1 MFWNPEVITTT
12 GKSLRITQIQFNIIY
27 IMRTNINQGRIQSLA
42 VMIVLLINNDQNPI
56 SYLIP
61 YSRLNRSCNLNTLVS
76 TTSYPLY
83 GINAAISAIADK
95 SSLQCKAGTHAVYH
109 CHAGVVVSRTVIGTD
124 AVIKPVIQRPAV
136 NISAGLIR
144 IVLIPGRVQS
154 CAVTADAPI
163 RFITHMITLSITV
176 LIGIAC
182 HDAEMPA
189 ILRVAT
195 PLRQIAA

>member
-76 TTSYPLY
+76 NTSYPLY

-95 SSLQCKAGTHAVYH
+95 KEDLK
-109 CHAGVVVSRTVIGTD
+109 VV
-124 AVIKPVIQRPAV
+124 
-136 NISAGLIR
+136 
-144 IVLIPGRVQS
+144 
-154 CAVTADAPI
+154 
-163 RFITHMITLSITV
+163 
-176 LIGIAC
+176 
-182 HDAEMPA
+182 
-189 ILRVAT
+189 
-195 PLRQIAA
+195 

>member
-1 MFWNPEVITTT
+1 MDMKRMYSVPNARNEREIRNPNVLIYQLVGVSYELIYH
-12 GKSLRITQIQFNIIY
+12 SRLFNIIY

-95 SSLQCKAGTHAVYH
+95 KEDLK
-109 CHAGVVVSRTVIGTD
+109 VV
-124 AVIKPVIQRPAV
+124 
-136 NISAGLIR
+136 
-144 IVLIPGRVQS
+144 
-154 CAVTADAPI
+154 
-163 RFITHMITLSITV
+163 
-176 LIGIAC
+176 
-182 HDAEMPA
+182 
-189 ILRVAT
+189 
-195 PLRQIAA
+195 

>member
-83 GINAAISAIADK
+83 RINAAISAIADK
-95 SSLQCKAGTHAVYH
+95 KEDLK
-109 CHAGVVVSRTVIGTD
+109 VV
-124 AVIKPVIQRPAV
+124 
-136 NISAGLIR
+136 
-144 IVLIPGRVQS
+144 
-154 CAVTADAPI
+154 
-163 RFITHMITLSITV
+163 
-176 LIGIAC
+176 
-182 HDAEMPA
+182 
-189 ILRVAT
+189 
-195 PLRQIAA
+195 

>member
-95 SSLQCKAGTHAVYH
+95 KEDLK
-109 CHAGVVVSRTVIGTD
+109 SRL
-124 AVIKPVIQRPAV
+124 K
-136 NISAGLIR
+136 S
-144 IVLIPGRVQS
+144 
-154 CAVTADAPI
+154 
-163 RFITHMITLSITV
+163 
-176 LIGIAC
+176 
-182 HDAEMPA
+182 A
-189 ILRVAT
+189 ILSRMHLRHAAYTVYQLYFT
-195 PLRQIAA
+195 PSMP

>member
-83 GINAAISAIADK
+83 EINAAISAIADK
-95 SSLQCKAGTHAVYH
+95 KEDLK
-109 CHAGVVVSRTVIGTD
+109 VV
-124 AVIKPVIQRPAV
+124 
-136 NISAGLIR
+136 
-144 IVLIPGRVQS
+144 
-154 CAVTADAPI
+154 
-163 RFITHMITLSITV
+163 
-176 LIGIAC
+176 
-182 HDAEMPA
+182 
-189 ILRVAT
+189 
-195 PLRQIAA
+195 

>member
-1 MFWNPEVITTT
+1 MKGMTVIVLMWEEAAI
-12 GKSLRITQIQFNIIY
+12 KDDVIEYDIAFNIIY

-95 SSLQCKAGTHAVYH
+95 KEDLK
-109 CHAGVVVSRTVIGTD
+109 VV
-124 AVIKPVIQRPAV
+124 
-136 NISAGLIR
+136 
-144 IVLIPGRVQS
+144 
-154 CAVTADAPI
+154 
-163 RFITHMITLSITV
+163 
-176 LIGIAC
+176 
-182 HDAEMPA
+182 
-189 ILRVAT
+189 
-195 PLRQIAA
+195 